1 VALREVMY
9 RGVCSG
15 ERRVRVAVL
24 VRRWKVASVMKCGGS
39 SGLDGSEGSEGSDGG
54 WLGLGGGRSCGV
66 WIVRV
71 RGERACPSGGL
82 EGRVPLWVRRVRV
95 VL

>member
-1 VALREVMY
+1 MY
-9 RGVCSG
+9 KGVWSG

-39 SGLDGSEGSEGSDGG
+39 EGSEG
-54 WLGLGGGRSCGV
+54 WEGLGGGWSCGV
-66 WIVRV
+66 GIVRV
-71 RGERACPSGGL
+71 RGERACPRLGE

>member
-1 VALREVMY
+1 MY
-9 RGVCSG
+9 KGVWRG

-39 SGLDGSEGSEGSDGG
+39 SGLDGLEGSDGG
-54 WLGLGGGRSCGV
+54 WLGLGGGWSCGV
-66 WIVRV
+66 GIVRV

>member
-1 VALREVMY
+1 MY
-9 RGVCSG
+9 KGVWRG

-39 SGLDGSEGSEGSDGG
+39 VGLEGWEGLGGG
-54 WLGLGGGRSCGV
+54 WLGLGGGWSWGV
-66 WIVRV
+66 GIVRV
-71 RGERACPSGGL
+71 RGERACPRWGK
-82 EGRVPLWVRRVRV
+82 EGRVPLWVRKVRV